1 MYVPEVA
8 EALKKYNTKSVILV
22 GIEVSKKKK
31 KKRNRYIFVRKEPVS
46 LSLTH
51 TRLSK

>member
-31 KKRNRYIFVRKEPVS
+31 RNRYIFVRKEPVS